1 MYWQNNY
8 HDVAL
13 CHTYWKEL
21 RITAIIHNYDP
32 RVNITYV
39 YESKGYYDRETH
51 KTKTKRKLIGKL
63 DENGNV
69 VPTGKRGSHSGK
81 KKAVAQEADSI
92 KEELVKYKDLYER
105 YLKDSDLKEER
116 IQALMQEVET
126 ERKTR
131 KECEKVLR
139 KIMEIGSN
147 YSSAGNV
154 T

>member
-1 MYWQNNY
+1 M
-8 HDVAL
+8 VAI
-13 CHTYWKEL
+13 CQQVE
-21 RITAIIHNYDP
+21 
-32 RVNITYV
+32 RVSV
-39 YESKGYYDRETH
+39 FH
-51 KTKTKRKLIGKL
+51 
-63 DENGNV
+63 
-69 VPTGKRGSHSGK
+69 VPIRFAPVHLPFT
-81 KKAVAQEADSI
+81 
-92 KEELVKYKDLYER
+92 YER

>member
-1 MYWQNNY
+1 MATWFP
-8 HDVAL
+8 L
-13 CHTYWKEL
+13 
-21 RITAIIHNYDP
+21 
-32 RVNITYV
+32 
-39 YESKGYYDRETH
+39 G
-51 KTKTKRKLIGKL
+51 
-63 DENGNV
+63 
-69 VPTGKRGSHSGK
+69 
-81 KKAVAQEADSI
+81 
-92 KEELVKYKDLYER
+92 KEEAIQGRKKLSPRKQTALRRNWLSDLYER

>member
-1 MYWQNNY
+1 M
-8 HDVAL
+8 
-13 CHTYWKEL
+13 
-21 RITAIIHNYDP
+21 
-32 RVNITYV
+32 
-39 YESKGYYDRETH
+39 
-51 KTKTKRKLIGKL
+51 
-63 DENGNV
+63 

-81 KKAVAQEADSI
+81 KKAVAQEADSL